1 MDKRNAKIYS
11 VLQPDTSRAV
21 KFDNSEKYP
30 EAKGTMFKKRI
41 INYGEYA
48 DQLFPE
54 YLLHLDEAWGKSV
67 LENFRA
73 KTVGRVY
80 VPSSHTDDPD
90 KNRGEVVDMFESDD
104 GKGIDAII
112 DVRDPETV
120 QKIEGGL
127 IWDVSIG
134 FTMNWISKEGEEK
147 GPAIYHVALVNNPYI
162 EDMAPF
168 EAFTK
173 ITEVC
178 RAELELAYQ
187 ASAIML
193 SRTSI
198 RKELSIMDKVK
209 ITNDKDHE
217 VKVTITEDGEEKEL
231 VIAAGAEVEVPADQK
246 EAVETAIAESTP
258 PAEDDDAGDDNG
270 DDNGDNNGD
279 QGGDS
284 DDNDDD
290 SSDDD
295 SNDDDQD
302 EYEELEE
309 SEKAELAR
317 LRAEKQERDAD
328 AAYNKLLEDGKV
340 VPAQEKAFKAAYAA
354 RQLSHTFSREDGK
367 TEQKTVG
374 ELMDELFA
382 HAQPVVK
389 FSESGNNGSG
399 NSDQDETPYDRL
411 SDEAKA
417 GLQATKVSKE
427 KYNEAVEKHPELY
440 GNKDKKEDEE

>member
-1 MDKRNAKIYS
+1 MDKRNKAQIFS
-11 VLQPDTSRAV
+11 ILQPDDSKAV
-21 KFDNSEKYP
+21 RFANSEKYP
-30 EAKGTMFKKRI
+30 EAKGTLFKKRI

-48 DQLFPE
+48 DQWFPDLFFK
-54 YLLHLDEAWGKSV
+54 LDAEWGSQV
-67 LENFRA
+67 LQNFKD

-80 VPSSHTDDPD
+80 VPASHTDDPE
-90 KNRGEVVDMFESDD
+90 KNRGEVIDMFESAD
-104 GKGIDAII
+104 GKGIDGILDIREA
-112 DVRDPETV
+112 ETV
-120 QKIEGGL
+120 QAIEAEL

-162 EDMAPF
+162 EDMPPF
-168 EAFTK
+168 EAFAK

-178 RAELELAYQ
+178 RAELASAYQ
-187 ASAIML
+187 ANAIML

-198 RKELSIMDKVK
+198 RKELDAMGKVK
-209 ITNDKDHE
+209 VTNDKDHE

-231 VIAAGAEVEVPADQK
+231 VIAAGAEVEVPEDQQ
-246 EAVETAIAESTP
+246 EAVEKAIADSEAP
-258 PAEDDDAGDDNG
+258 EDPKDPEEDPEDPKDPADPEEDPADPDPEEDPEDPK
-270 DDNGDNNGD
+270 DP
-279 QGGDS
+279 
-284 DDNDDD
+284 
-290 SSDDD
+290 
-295 SNDDDQD
+295 
-302 EYEELEE
+302 EELDE

-317 LRAEKQERDAD
+317 LRSEKVERDAD
-328 AAYNKLLEDGKV
+328 TAYNKLLNEGKL

-354 RQLSHTFSREDGK
+354 RHLSHTFSVKDGK

-399 NSDQDETPYDRL
+399 NNKDNETPYDRL

-440 GNKDKKEDEE
+440 GNSNDKKEDEE

>member
-1 MDKRNAKIYS
+1 MDKRNKAQIFS
-11 VLQPDTSRAV
+11 ILQPDDSKAV
-21 KFDNSEKYP
+21 RFANSEKYP
-30 EAKGTMFKKRI
+30 EAKGTLFKKRI

-48 DQLFPE
+48 DQWFPDLFFK
-54 YLLHLDEAWGKSV
+54 LDAEWGSQV
-67 LENFRA
+67 LQNFKD

-80 VPSSHTDDPD
+80 VPASHTDDPE
-90 KNRGEVVDMFESDD
+90 KNRGEVIDMFESAD
-104 GKGIDAII
+104 GKGIDAILDI
-112 DVRDPETV
+112 REAETV
-120 QKIEGGL
+120 KAIEAEL

-162 EDMAPF
+162 EDMPPF
-168 EAFTK
+168 EAFAK

-178 RAELELAYQ
+178 RAELASAYQ
-187 ASAIML
+187 ANAIML

-198 RKELSIMDKVK
+198 RKELDAMGKVK
-209 ITNDKDHE
+209 VTNDKDHE

-231 VIAAGAEVEVPADQK
+231 VIAAGAEVEVPEDQK
-246 EAVETAIAESTP
+246 EAVEKAIADSTP
-258 PAEDDDAGDDNG
+258 PADEDADDDAGDDTG
-270 DDNGDNNGD
+270 DDNGDDD
-279 QGGDS
+279 QGD
-284 DDNDDD
+284 DDD

-295 SNDDDQD
+295 DSDDD
-302 EYEELEE
+302 EELDE

-317 LRAEKQERDAD
+317 LRSEKVERDAD
-328 AAYNKLLEDGKV
+328 TAYNKLLNEGKL

-354 RQLSHTFSREDGK
+354 RHLSHTFSVKDGK

-399 NSDQDETPYDRL
+399 NNKDNETPYDRL

-440 GNKDKKEDEE
+440 GNSNDKKEDEE